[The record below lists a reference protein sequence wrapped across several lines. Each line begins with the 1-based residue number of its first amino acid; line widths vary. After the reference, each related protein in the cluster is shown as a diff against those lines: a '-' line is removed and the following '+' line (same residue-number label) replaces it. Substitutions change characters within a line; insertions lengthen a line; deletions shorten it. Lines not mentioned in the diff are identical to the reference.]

1 MKKEVKRKVIVSTLS
16 SLAAAGLTLIVYTK
30 KVKQAHHQNS
40 LNCAKQM
47 GNPISPFSYLNIEQ
61 EEDNDLGFC

>member
-16 SLAAAGLTLIVYTK
+16 SLAAVGVTALVYTK
-30 KVKQAHHQNS
+30 KVKQVHDENS
-40 LNCAKQM
+40 LSNTKHLDA
-47 GNPISPFSYLNIEQ
+47 PLSTFSYLNIEQ